1 MNIFQNQI
9 LTVLTVPPGN
19 LVYHLVVAF
28 SIAGALFGAVNL
40 WRSSQFP
47 QARRAIIGLGI
58 LLGLQI
64 IMFALSSLAWQ
75 GFVVPENFLPPLDRA
90 VTLISLTWITWLWAF
105 PEPVRAADAATL
117 LLNLLALAFCGL
129 TLIAWSQGNP
139 TAFLDHYSLDLIWQ
153 ILSLA
158 FVVFGIIALSVRQ
171 PNGWNYGLAML
182 VLAFAGHMVAI
193 IVPSTGDFSGAVRL
207 AQLAMYP
214 ILLSLSQRFPIADG
228 TGVVVAE
235 KRKREK
241 VSKVEKS
248 SAFQQAASDKRRNS
262 TDPKT
267 FHALLTLAASS
278 SPRAAIKASPSL
290 MVTI

>member
-129 TLIAWSQGNP
+129 
-139 TAFLDHYSLDLIWQ
+139 H
-153 ILSLA
+153 
-158 FVVFGIIALSVRQ
+158 
-171 PNGWNYGLAML
+171 
-182 VLAFAGHMVAI
+182 
-193 IVPSTGDFSGAVRL
+193 
-207 AQLAMYP
+207 
-214 ILLSLSQRFPIADG
+214 
-228 TGVVVAE
+228 
-235 KRKREK
+235 
-241 VSKVEKS
+241 
-248 SAFQQAASDKRRNS
+248 
-262 TDPKT
+262 
-267 FHALLTLAASS
+267 
-278 SPRAAIKASPSL
+278 
-290 MVTI
+290 